1 MIEKS
6 IVNKYA
12 KTLSILLAKEDN
24 PEKVFENFFSVVEP
38 LSKEE
43 ISVKFFL
50 NPSIA
55 SKTKI
60 EKLSEILNK
69 IDLLD
74 EKYKKFLLKVIKNNR
89 FKILSYLKPAT
100 KKYLYEELGIVEV
113 NLTVPRVI
121 SKETEERFVKLF
133 EKKSGKKVKLNV
145 NVDQSII
152 GGAIARMGS
161 LLIDGSVKTK
171 IFKIKEKLTGEL

>member
-12 KTLSILLAKEDN
+12 KTLSILMAKESN
-24 PEKVFENFFSVVEP
+24 PEKVFENFFNVVEP

-43 ISVKFFL
+43 KSIRFFL
-50 NPSIA
+50 NPSII
-55 SKTKI
+55 SSTKI
-60 EKLSEILNK
+60 EKLSEILDK
-69 IDLLD
+69 IGLD
-74 EKYKKFLLKVIKNNR
+74 EKYKKFLIKVVKNNR

-113 NLTVPRVI
+113 NLTVPKPI
-121 SKETEERFVKLF
+121 SKETEERFLKLF